1 MRGLQEHLERGY
13 TDGPVCA
20 CCASG
25 TDNLDDAGLCVECAA
40 TEEHVQCALDTDADA
55 TLAVD
60 FEPSDEALFVHAPS
74 LAELDAWGREQLDEL
89 CAVVD
94 FYPAA
99 VGS

>member
-1 MRGLQEHLERGY
+1 MRGHQSYLERGY

-25 TDNLDDAGLCVECAA
+25 TDNLDDAGLCVECAD
-40 TEEHVQCALDTDADA
+40 TEAHVQRALDADA
-55 TLAVD
+55 DAALALD
-60 FEPSDEALFVHAPS
+60 FEPADEALFVSTPS

-94 FYPAA
+94 FYPSA

>member
-1 MRGLQEHLERGY
+1 MRDHQSYLERGY
-13 TDGPVCA
+13 TDGPICA

-40 TEEHVQCALDTDADA
+40 TEAHVQSALDLDADPQG
-55 TLAVD
+55 
-60 FEPSDEALFVHAPS
+60 FEPADEALFVYTPS
-74 LAELDAWGREQLDEL
+74 LAELDAWGRQQLDEL
-89 CAVVD
+89 CSVVD

>member
-1 MRGLQEHLERGY
+1 MRDHQSYLERGY
-13 TDGPVCA
+13 TDGPICA

-25 TDNLDDAGLCVECAA
+25 TDNLDDAGLCVDCAA
-40 TEEHVQCALDTDADA
+40 TETHVQCALDADA
-55 TLAVD
+55 TLSLD
-60 FEPSDEALFVHAPS
+60 FEPADEALFVSAPS